1 MKNCFQARVAG
12 TALVLIAILAAPLL
26 CFAQENTKTLEE
38 VLELARTRAPLMLSA
53 RARIE
58 EAKGRLAGASIR
70 FQQNPVLETDGGPRF
85 SSQGRTA
92 DLDLSLRQDF
102 EPGGR
107 RKARIAGAEA
117 GVDRESASAQ
127 DAARRL
133 LREVAAAFL
142 RGLAA
147 RERLRLL
154 SETERIA
161 SDFMRIAERRFQ
173 AGDIP
178 ILEVNL
184 ARTSTAR
191 ARSELRIAKA
201 DDASALGELRV
212 LLGMQPGEG
221 LSLRG
226 PLKEE
231 RQYDIESLLSQ
242 ASDRSDIRAL
252 LAELREAEADI
263 RLGESFKRP
272 EIGVAAR
279 YQREEGANA
288 YLGGLKI
295 TLPVFSRG
303 QELTATGTARAA
315 RVRGEIEALRRAV
328 HHEIHSAFDAYRS
341 QVEASQ
347 ELEQGAIPSLSENEV
362 LARRSYE
369 EGEIGL
375 AELLLI
381 RREILETTLAYVN
394 TLLHARFAAVELE
407 FRAGV
412 LK

>member
-1 MKNCFQARVAG
+1 MTNHFSLRWAG
-12 TALVLIAILAAPLL
+12 VFILTTVLAVPF
-26 CFAQENTKTLEE
+26 CGFAQSSPKTLEE
-38 VLELARTRAPLMLSA
+38 VLEIARTRAPLILSA

-70 FQQNPVLETDGGPRF
+70 FQQNPVLATDGGPRF

-92 DLDLSLRQDF
+92 DLDLSVSQDF
-102 EPGGR
+102 ELGGR

-117 GVDRESASAQ
+117 GVDRESATAQ

-133 LREVAAAFL
+133 LREVSVTFL

-147 RERLRLL
+147 QERLRLL
-154 SETERIA
+154 AETERIA
-161 SDFMRIAERRFQ
+161 SDFLKIAQRRFQ

-191 ARSELRIAKA
+191 VRSELRIANA
-201 DDASALGELRV
+201 DYAFALGELRV
-212 LLGMQPGEG
+212 LLGMQPGEA

-226 PLKEE
+226 QLKEE
-231 RQYDIESLLSQ
+231 RQYEIASLISQ

-252 LAELREAEADI
+252 LAEVREAEADT
-263 RLGESFKRP
+263 RLGEGLKRP
-272 EIGVAAR
+272 DISVAAA
-279 YQREEGANA
+279 YQREERANV
-288 YLGGLKI
+288 YQGGLRI

-303 QELTATGTARAA
+303 QELIATGKAKAA
-315 RVRGEIEALRRAV
+315 RIRGEIEALRFAI
-328 HHEIHSAFDAYRS
+328 HHEIKSALDAYHS
-341 QVEASQ
+341 LVEASQ
-347 ELEQGAIPSLSENEV
+347 ELEKAAIPSLSDNEV

-394 TLLHARFAAVELE
+394 TLLQARLTAVELE